1 MTTAR
6 SELEGIIAAKGLALG
21 TARVVYST
29 KIDVETEPLLASG
42 IPNEVKRFEGALAT
56 ARTELANLSDKV
68 SGALARDLSEIIDA
82 HAMILDDPEF
92 TDAVITLIRK
102 DQLRATAALKRQRD
116 LLAEA
121 FDAIDDPYLRARR
134 DDLDH
139 VVSRVYAA
147 LARGGAEPERK
158 PSAEG
163 QILVC
168 DTVPPAEIAQLAE
181 SGLRGL
187 ICTASSP
194 YSHTAILA
202 RGLRLPFA
210 CGVKQALAIVH
221 EGDPILLDADQG
233 RIIVRPDNIDLAR
246 FRTQQKEAEKLRKQR
261 ARVKVTDARTR
272 DGVSIK
278 LHVNAENA
286 DVIAAAR
293 RSGADGVGLF
303 RTEFLF
309 MKRRELPSEDEQFRA
324 YRDAIVAMAGRPVTL
339 RTLDLGADKAI
350 GGPLDIGA
358 EENPALGLR
367 GIRYSLARRDIFAAQ
382 LRAMLRASAYGP
394 MRILLPMV
402 SAVEEVREARELIE
416 VCIDEVRRSRHP
428 VADEIPLG
436 AMIEVPAAALVS
448 ADIARH
454 ADFLAI
460 GSNDLAQYVLAA
472 DRNNAAVSANYD
484 PLHPAFLRLLYLVL
498 DNARQA
504 KRPISVCGEIAG
516 DPRYTPLLIALG
528 LTEFSMHP
536 SALADVRET
545 IATLSRKTLKNKAAR
560 LLHAPDRASLAEVV
574 DAMASV

>member
-1 MTTAR
+1 MNTRT
-6 SELEGIIAAKGLALG
+6 ELDGLIAAKGLALG
-21 TARVVYST
+21 TARVVYSA
-29 KIDVETEPLLASG
+29 KMDVETEPLLASG
-42 IPNEVKRFEGALAT
+42 IPNEVKRFEEALDT
-56 ARTELANLSDKV
+56 ARAELASLSERV
-68 SGALARDLSEIIDA
+68 SGALARDMSEIIDA

-92 TDAVITLIRK
+92 TDAVVALIRRESM
-102 DQLRATAALKRQRD
+102 RATGALKRQRD
-116 LLAEA
+116 ALAEM

-147 LARGGAEPERK
+147 LQRGGAEPAR
-158 PSAEG
+158 PASADG

-168 DTVPPAEIAQLAE
+168 DTVAPAELAHLVDN
-181 SGLRGL
+181 GLRGL
-187 ICTASSP
+187 ICTASSA
-194 YSHTAILA
+194 YSHTAIVA

-210 CGVKQALAIVH
+210 CGVKHALSVLH
-221 EGDPILLDADQG
+221 EGDTVLLDADHG
-233 RIIVRPDNIDLAR
+233 RIIAHPDNIDLAR
-246 FRTQQKEAEKLRKQR
+246 FRIQQKEADKLRKQR
-261 ARVKVTDARTR
+261 ARIKVTDARTR

-278 LHVNAENA
+278 LYVNAENA
-286 DVIAAAR
+286 DAIAAAR
-293 RSGADGVGLF
+293 RAGADGVGLF

-309 MKRRELPSEDEQFRA
+309 MKRRELPTEDEQFRA

-350 GGPLDIGA
+350 GGPLQLA
-358 EENPALGLR
+358 TEENPALGLR
-367 GIRYSLARRDIFAAQ
+367 GIRHSLAYRDIFKVQ

-416 VCIDEVRRSRHP
+416 LTTDEVRRARHP
-428 VADEIPLG
+428 VADSIPLG

-448 ADIARH
+448 ADISRY

-472 DRNNAAVSANYD
+472 DRNNAAVANNYD
-484 PLHPAFLRLLYLVL
+484 PLHPAFMRLLYLVF

-536 SALADVRET
+536 SALADVRDT
-545 IATLSRKTLKNKAAR
+545 ISKLSRKSLRAKTPR
-560 LLHAPDRASLAEVV
+560 LLHAPDRAALTEVV
-574 DAMASV
+574 NAMAGG

>member
-1 MTTAR
+1 MTTR
-6 SELEGIIAAKGLALG
+6 TELEGTIAAKGLALG
-21 TARVVYST
+21 TARVVYSA
-29 KIDVETEPLLASG
+29 KIDVEVEPLPASG
-42 IPNEVKRFEGALAT
+42 VPNEVARFEDALTT
-56 ARTELANLSDKV
+56 ARAELASLSDRV

-92 TDAVITLIRK
+92 TDAVVALIRRE
-102 DQLRATAALKRQRD
+102 QLRATAALKRQRD
-116 LLAEA
+116 VLAEV

-147 LARGGAEPERK
+147 LQRGGAEPARTA
-158 PSAEG
+158 SAEG

-168 DTVPPAEIAQLAE
+168 DTVAPAELAHLVDG
-181 SGLRGL
+181 GLRGL
-187 ICTASSP
+187 ICTASSA
-194 YSHTAILA
+194 YSHTAIVA

-210 CGVKQALAIVH
+210 CGVKNALSILH
-221 EGDPILLDADQG
+221 EGDTVLLDGDHG
-233 RIIVRPDNIDLAR
+233 RIVANPDNIDLTR
-246 FRTQQKEAEKLRKQR
+246 FRTQQKEADKLRKQR
-261 ARVKVTDARTR
+261 ARIKVTDARTR
-272 DGVSIK
+272 DGVAIK
-278 LHVNAENA
+278 LYVNAENA
-286 DVIAAAR
+286 DAIAAAR

-309 MKRRELPSEDEQFRA
+309 MKRRELPTEDEQFRA

-350 GGPLDIGA
+350 GGPLEIA
-358 EENPALGLR
+358 TEENPALGLR
-367 GIRYSLARRDIFAAQ
+367 GIRHSLVYRDIFKVQ

-416 VCIDEVRRSRHP
+416 LCTDEVRRARHP
-428 VADEIPLG
+428 VADNIPLG

-448 ADIARH
+448 ADISRY

-472 DRNNAAVSANYD
+472 DRNNAAVSSTYD
-484 PLHPAFLRLLYLVL
+484 PLHPAFMRLLYLVF

-536 SALADVRET
+536 NALADVREA
-545 IATLSRKTLKNKAAR
+545 ISLLSRKSLRAKTPRVTAAR
-560 LLHAPDRASLAEVV
+560 SSD
-574 DAMASV
+574 

>member
-1 MTTAR
+1 MTTTR
-6 SELEGIIAAKGLALG
+6 TELEGTMAAKGLALG
-21 TARVVYST
+21 SARVVYST
-29 KIDVETEPLLASG
+29 KIDVETEPLPAAG
-42 IPNEVKRFEGALAT
+42 IPNEVKRFEGALKT
-56 ARTELANLSDKV
+56 ARIELANLSEKV

-92 TDAVITLIRK
+92 TDAVIALIRK

-139 VVSRVYAA
+139 VVARVYAA
-147 LARGGAEPERK
+147 LARGGAQPERK

-168 DTVPPAEIAQLAE
+168 DTVPPAELAQLAE
-181 SGLRGL
+181 TGLRGL

-194 YSHTAILA
+194 YSHTAIFA

-210 CGVKQALAIVH
+210 CSVKQALAVVH

-233 RIIVRPDNIDLAR
+233 RIIVYPDNIDLSR

-278 LHVNAENA
+278 LYVNAENP

-309 MKRRELPSEDEQFRA
+309 MKRRELPTEDEQFRA

-350 GGPLDIGA
+350 GGPLD
-358 EENPALGLR
+358 L
-367 GIRYSLARRDIFAAQ
+367 SLIHI
-382 LRAMLRASAYGP
+382 SEP
-394 MRILLPMV
+394 T
-402 SAVEEVREARELIE
+402 
-416 VCIDEVRRSRHP
+416 
-428 VADEIPLG
+428 
-436 AMIEVPAAALVS
+436 
-448 ADIARH
+448 
-454 ADFLAI
+454 
-460 GSNDLAQYVLAA
+460 
-472 DRNNAAVSANYD
+472 
-484 PLHPAFLRLLYLVL
+484 
-498 DNARQA
+498 
-504 KRPISVCGEIAG
+504 RP
-516 DPRYTPLLIALG
+516 Y
-528 LTEFSMHP
+528 
-536 SALADVRET
+536 
-545 IATLSRKTLKNKAAR
+545 
-560 LLHAPDRASLAEVV
+560 
-574 DAMASV
+574 

>member
-1 MTTAR
+1 MTTTR
-6 SELEGIIAAKGLALG
+6 TELEGSIAAKGLALG
-21 TARVVYST
+21 VARVVYST

-42 IPNEVKRFEGALAT
+42 VPNEVKRFEGALKT
-56 ARTELANLSDKV
+56 ARAELANLSDKV

-92 TDAVITLIRK
+92 TDAVVQLIRK
-102 DQLRATAALKRQRD
+102 EQLRATAALKRQRD

-121 FDAIDDPYLRARR
+121 FDAIDDPYLRGRR

-147 LARGGAEPERK
+147 LQRGGAEPERK
-158 PSAEG
+158 ASAEG

-168 DTVPPAEIAQLAE
+168 DTVPPAELAQLAD

-210 CGVKQALAIVH
+210 CGVKHALSIVH

-233 RIIVRPDNIDLAR
+233 RIIVRPDNIDLSR
-246 FRTQQKEAEKLRKQR
+246 FRTQQKEADRLRKQR
-261 ARVKVTDARTR
+261 ARIKVADARTR
-272 DGVSIK
+272 DGVAIK
-278 LHVNAENA
+278 LYVNAENA
-286 DVIAAAR
+286 DAIAAAR
-293 RSGADGVGLF
+293 RAGADGVGLF

-339 RTLDLGADKAI
+339 RTLDLGADKAL
-350 GGPLDIGA
+350 GGPLEMAA

-367 GIRYSLARRDIFAAQ
+367 GIRYSLARKDIFSVQ

-402 SAVEEVREARELIE
+402 SSVEEVREARELIE
-416 VCIDEVRRSRHP
+416 LCTDEVRRSRHP

-454 ADFLAI
+454 ADFLAV

-472 DRNNAAVSANYD
+472 DRNNAAVAGNYD
-484 PLHPAFLRLLYLVL
+484 PLHPAFIRLLFLVF

-504 KRPISVCGEIAG
+504 KRPLSVCGEIAG
-516 DPRYTPLLIALG
+516 DPRYTPLLVALG

-536 SALADVRET
+536 NALADVRESV
-545 IATLSRKTLKNKAAR
+545 AALSRKALRHKTAR
-560 LLHAPDRASLAEVV
+560 LLHAPDRAALAEVV
-574 DAMASV
+574 DAMANS